1 LKTKFGNFIVL
12 NAWIF
17 YIFDEKVQMNY
28 YFLPNEVE
36 SEYLSKL
43 ANVFD
48 EEYTYIRLTQT
59 MIDKSII
66 DASEGIRYLLE
77 KGKIVDYTA
86 LSQGD
91 KIVGKA
97 IIFYQEEI
105 IEKKVS
111 YYRPKTKKGDPRF
124 WVYGLTKYAET
135 GDLVYFTILNHTL
148 IVLPFSATRGQLEN
162 FTDFAKRYSGET
174 EILTLLHKQLTKIK
188 SGGWIES
195 VSPYVDNP
203 KDVGDTLEAAMGI
216 QVNNLKTPDFMGKIE
231 LKAKRSK
238 AKTLDTLF
246 GKVPDWEIS
255 NYKSVLSIVDR
266 FGYIS
271 DGYPMKRL
279 YNDIK
284 SSPNTQGLYS
294 MPDDKTGKLFQKYR
308 KDNQEEEVCAWWYST
323 IRDAL
328 NTKHPTTLWV
338 KADREL
344 IDGKFYFNFIEFEL
358 STRPNF
364 SEFIR
369 LILAD
374 KIIYD
379 WKAKIKLNGTSIRNH
394 GPGFRIK
401 SKNKEQLFNSLI
413 VLK

>member
-1 LKTKFGNFIVL
+1 
-12 NAWIF
+12 
-17 YIFDEKVQMNY
+17 MNH

-36 SEYLSKL
+36 SDYLSKL
-43 ANVFD
+43 ADSFD
-48 EEYTYIRLTQT
+48 EEYIYIRLTQT
-59 MIDKSII
+59 MIEKSII
-66 DASEGIRYLLE
+66 DATVGIRYLLK
-77 KGKIVDYTA
+77 KGGIVDYTV
-86 LSQGD
+86 LNQGD
-91 KIVGKA
+91 KIIGKA
-97 IIFYQEEI
+97 VIFYQGEI

-111 YYRPKTKKGDPRF
+111 YYRPKTKSGDPRF
-124 WVYGLTKYAET
+124 WVYALTKYAGT
-135 GDLVYFTILNHTL
+135 GNLVYFTVLNKTL
-148 IVLPFSATRGQLEN
+148 IVLPFSATEGQLES
-162 FTDFAKRYSGET
+162 FTHFAKKYSGES
-174 EILTLLHKQLTKIK
+174 EILTLLQNKLGQIK
-188 SGGWIES
+188 TDGWIES
-195 VSPYVDNP
+195 VSPYIDNP
-203 KDVGDTLEAAMGI
+203 KDVGDTMEKALGI

-231 LKAKRSK
+231 VKAKRSK

-255 NYKSVLSIVDR
+255 NYKSVLSIVER

-284 SSPNTQGLYS
+284 STPNTQGLYNK
-294 MPDDKTGKLFQKYR
+294 PDNETGILRQKYR
-308 KDNQEEEVCAWWYST
+308 KDNQEEEVCAWRYST
-323 IRDAL
+323 IRAAL

-338 KADREL
+338 KADRK
-344 IDGKFYFNFIEFEL
+344 IIAGKFHFNFKEFEL

-401 SKNKEQLFNSLI
+401 SKDKKQLFNSLI
-413 VLK
+413 ELK